1 MPYAGDAVKLDDR
14 HLFSRLCLPELS
26 TVDSIVQQTK
36 VCLHIFVRLQSVTE
50 WFVEENLEKYKANV
64 FQFMW
69 EIVRF
74 PNLLSGSTNVGV
86 GVGGHGIGL

>member
-1 MPYAGDAVKLDDR
+1 M
-14 HLFSRLCLPELS
+14 
-26 TVDSIVQQTK
+26 
-36 VCLHIFVRLQSVTE
+36 
-50 WFVEENLEKYKANV
+50 EENLEKYKANV

>member
-1 MPYAGDAVKLDDR
+1 M
-14 HLFSRLCLPELS
+14 
-26 TVDSIVQQTK
+26 
-36 VCLHIFVRLQSVTE
+36 
-50 WFVEENLEKYKANV
+50 EENLEKYKANV

-74 PNLLSGSTNVGV
+74 PNLLSGSTNVAV